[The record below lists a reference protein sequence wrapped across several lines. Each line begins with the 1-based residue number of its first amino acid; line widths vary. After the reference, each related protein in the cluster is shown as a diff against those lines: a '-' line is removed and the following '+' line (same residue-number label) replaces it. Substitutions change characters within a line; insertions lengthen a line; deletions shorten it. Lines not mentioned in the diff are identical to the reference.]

1 MINSTSS
8 DDSMVYALCIF
19 FLIVSVVFVIEVI
32 ISLKSGR
39 VLRKLAVSNRNVDA
53 NTKEYDAIKNIIAS
67 NYSIINENIYGVY
80 DRLKDIKGRAI
91 EINNCVDYLK
101 SENLSGQIIIKLAEE
116 NAELKGVIED
126 LQTQLSED
134 TIEKEKHQEGS

>member
-1 MINSTSS
+1 LINSTSS

-32 ISLKSGR
+32 ISLRSGR

-67 NYSIINENIYGVY
+67 YYGVY

-134 TIEKEKHQEGS
+134 TIKKEKHQESS